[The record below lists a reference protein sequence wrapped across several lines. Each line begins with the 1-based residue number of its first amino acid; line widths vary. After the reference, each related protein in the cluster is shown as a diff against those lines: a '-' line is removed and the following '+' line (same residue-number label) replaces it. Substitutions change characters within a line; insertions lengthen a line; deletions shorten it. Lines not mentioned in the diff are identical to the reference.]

1 MFGVTV
7 KNSGLTGSSGS
18 MQQST
23 AHAGPTKRTQSPMVT
38 GTSVLGVKYNGGVML
53 AADTLASYGSL
64 ARFKDVTRL
73 STVGDFTLL
82 GAGGEFSDFQAI
94 GEILGKLN
102 QEDKNADD
110 GFAHSPPEIF
120 HYLRAIFY
128 QKRNKFNPLWNE
140 VLVAGYKDG
149 KSFLGH
155 LDMIG
160 TAFQDDVMATGF
172 GSYLAL
178 PIMRKRWHAN
188 MTEGEARALLED
200 CLRVLFYRD
209 CRALNRI
216 QIAKADASGV
226 LVSPAITLDT
236 VWDLASFANPKAG
249 METDG
254 SW

>member
-1 MFGVTV
+1 MPRKWTGLNLASISLFFVTLSACLLQVVFTSNMFGVTV
-7 KNSGLTGSSGS
+7 KNSGMTGTG
-18 MQQST
+18 T
-23 AHAGPTKRTQSPMVT
+23 TAGPTKRTHSPMVT

-73 STVGDFTLL
+73 NAVGDYTIL

-94 GEILGKLN
+94 QEILEKMD

-110 GFAHSPPEIF
+110 GFSHSPAELF
-120 HYLRAIFY
+120 NYLRAIFY
-128 QKRNKFNPLWNE
+128 SKRNKFNPLWNE
-140 VLVAGYKDG
+140 VLVGGFKDG
-149 KSFLGH
+149 KAFLGH

-160 TAFQDDVMATGF
+160 TAFSDEVMATGF

-200 CLRVLFYRD
+200 CMRVLFYRWGP
-209 CRALNRI
+209 REGGREGGR
-216 QIAKADASGV
+216 KG
-226 LVSPAITLDT
+226 
-236 VWDLASFANPKAG
+236 
-249 METDG
+249 E
-254 SW
+254 